1 MNAKVR
7 SGVAYVIAFLTVL
20 SCILCI
26 GGCTDEEV
34 AEALNN
40 QSLAPTVEWGVLE
53 NGTLAEK
60 WISGEYTPSQKT
72 RMDNSLKKKYKAEI
86 ARAASV
92 KYNCHS
98 YAWYN
103 IHSDN
108 IYWIDDPT
116 LFVNS
121 AQLIATQK
129 KGWKKLPQGVSNWN
143 RVTFSHKNELTHSA
157 IVYVS
162 GKYMLMSK
170 WGSAGVFKHTIKKC
184 PYYRRTK
191 LVLRYYRYQTA

>member
-1 MNAKVR
+1 M
-7 SGVAYVIAFLTVL
+7 
-20 SCILCI
+20 
-26 GGCTDEEV
+26 
-34 AEALNN
+34 
-40 QSLAPTVEWGVLE
+40 
-53 NGTLAEK
+53 
-60 WISGEYTPSQKT
+60 
-72 RMDNSLKKKYKAEI
+72 
-86 ARAASV
+86 
-92 KYNCHS
+92 
-98 YAWYN
+98 AWYN

-170 WGSAGVFKHTIKKC
+170 WGNAGVFKHTIKKC
-184 PYYRRTK
+184 PYYHRTK

>member
-40 QSLAPTVEWGVLE
+40 
-53 NGTLAEK
+53 
-60 WISGEYTPSQKT
+60 
-72 RMDNSLKKKYKAEI
+72 

-170 WGSAGVFKHTIKKC
+170 WGNAGVFKHTIKKC